1 MKAYETILIAH
12 PDLSE
17 EDLKGITE
25 RVKEVI
31 ARGGGAVTQVEEW
44 GKRKLAYEVKR
55 QQRGHYVLVRYTG
68 TPALITEVNRQLKYT
83 DKVIKY
89 LTVRVKEGAEA
100 SPGMAAAGEGL
111 PVAAAA
117 PGEGP
122 AAEPPAGEGPAA
134 EPPAGEG
141 PRA

>member
-100 SPGMAAAGEGL
+100 SPGMAAA
-111 PVAAAA
+111 A